1 MLDVIE
7 ICTQAAAIEE
17 DNGRFAICLM
27 APGVFLLSE
36 TAAVDRREEIIVH
49 DCPLMFYD
57 QCIQMILDPVG
68 RNVTGD
74 RMNYLSF
81 TFKKIQIKSDFFY
94 ISRDAKARGFLLV

>member
-7 ICTQAAAIEE
+7 ICTQAAAIEV
-17 DNGRFAICLM
+17 DNGWFAICLM
-27 APGVFLLSE
+27 APGVFLLSAAA
-36 TAAVDRREEIIVH
+36 AAVDRREEIMFD

-74 RMNYLSF
+74 WMNYLPF
-81 TFKKIQIKSDFFY
+81 TFRKI
-94 ISRDAKARGFLLV
+94 